1 MKFFKIVDS
10 EEAKAISNILYEQDG
25 VKRLETLSQEVSPH
39 ALRRYTQ
46 RLTKCKLSSLECS
59 CRIGAMLRPEYK
71 RDHYMGKT
79 VDGKYGT
86 TYWYY
91 GKEGQKYFFLPQ
103 SSFGVIYTVY
113 PWSFENSKLKYL
125 KGSFIAACRKW
136 RKERTRDLP
145 IMFEAER
152 WLTLLQSA

>member
-1 MKFFKIVDS
+1 MKFFRIVGGK
-10 EEAKAISNILYEQDG
+10 EAQTISNILYDRDG
-25 VKRLETLSQEVSPH
+25 VDRLEKYPQEVSPH

-46 RLTKCKLSSLECS
+46 RLTKCRLNSLECS
-59 CRIGAMLRPEYK
+59 SRIGAMLRSEYK

-91 GKEGQKYFFLPQ
+91 GEEKGVYFFLPQ

-125 KGSFIAACRKW
+125 KASFIACCMEQRAKQEQAW
-136 RKERTRDLP
+136 SGKG
-145 IMFEAER
+145 AAQ
-152 WLTLLQSA
+152 LLCPGI